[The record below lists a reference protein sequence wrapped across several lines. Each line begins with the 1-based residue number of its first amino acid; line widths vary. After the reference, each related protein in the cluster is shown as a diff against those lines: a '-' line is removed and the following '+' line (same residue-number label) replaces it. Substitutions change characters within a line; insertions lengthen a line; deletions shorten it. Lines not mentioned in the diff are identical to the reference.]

1 MPDVVLPFAN
11 LDLPLVWLV
20 HAAFAF
26 LFGACIGS
34 FLNVCIYRIPLD
46 QSVVRPGSHC
56 MSCGHAIPW
65 WQNIPVVSYFLLRGK
80 CHYCKAPFSV
90 RYAMVELLTAALFVL
105 PFLALPPDKFVSFG
119 GSVTTFLRVQQ
130 EPLLGMA
137 RLATP
142 AMIPVLWV
150 FLSGLVIATF
160 VDFDHFII
168 PDSVSLGGIVAGLAF
183 SCLVPEMHGQSIWWR
198 GLEFSAIGAAAGSG
212 VLLAVAWLGR
222 LAFRKDAMGLG
233 DVKFLGAIGAFLGW
247 KAVCFTLVA
256 ASFVGALV
264 GITLIALGK
273 GKLGSRIPFGPYL
286 ALGAFAWCFWGP
298 RILDAYVALF
308 LPPVA

>member
-1 MPDVVLPFAN
+1 MPEFAAPFAH
-11 LDLPLVWLV
+11 LDLPLVWLM
-20 HAAFAF
+20 HAVFAF

-65 WQNIPVVSYFLLRGK
+65 WQNIPVLSYFLLRGK
-80 CHYCKAPFSV
+80 CHYCKASFSC
-90 RYAMVELLTAALFVL
+90 RYAFVELLTALLFVL
-105 PFLALPPDKFVSFG
+105 PFLALPPDIVTQAPGGGGFV
-119 GSVTTFLRVQQ
+119 RAAA
-130 EPLLGMA
+130 PPPILGMA
-137 RLATP
+137 RLASP

-160 VDFDHFII
+160 VDFDHYII
-168 PDSVSLGGIVAGLAF
+168 PDSVSLGGIVAGLILSSLA
-183 SCLVPEMHGQSIWWR
+183 PEMHGQHVWWR
-198 GLEFSAIGAAAGSG
+198 GLAASAIGAVAGAG

-222 LAFRKDAMGLG
+222 LVFRKDAMGMG

-256 ASFVGALV
+256 ASFVGAIV
-264 GITLIALGK
+264 GVVLIALGK
-273 GKLGSRIPFGPYL
+273 GRLGSRLPFGPYL
-286 ALGAFAWCFWGP
+286 ALGAFVWAFWGP
-298 RILDAYVALF
+298 SFLGAYLSLF
-308 LPPVA
+308 LPPIH